1 MSNDVKLILV
11 KWIETLH
18 SLTNLD
24 ITRCVPMF
32 LNIFLNLLNNKEI
45 KHSVTEAVS
54 LQLKQFK
61 NDYSTS
67 SSRSVELDLE
77 IIKQIN
83 KFLIE
88 NKEA

>member
-1 MSNDVKLILV
+1 
-11 KWIETLH
+11 
-18 SLTNLD
+18 
-24 ITRCVPMF
+24 MF

-67 SSRSVELDLE
+67 SSRSVDLDLE

-88 NKEA
+88 NKEARTSE